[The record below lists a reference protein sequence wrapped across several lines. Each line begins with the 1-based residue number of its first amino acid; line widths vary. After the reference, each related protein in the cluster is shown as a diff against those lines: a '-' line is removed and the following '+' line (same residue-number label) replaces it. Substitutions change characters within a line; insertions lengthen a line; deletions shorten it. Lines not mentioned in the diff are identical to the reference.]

1 MSNALFTGR
10 GLFIGQLAE
19 KLGANTTVKAVY
31 GDPVERGDMTIIPV
45 AKILY
50 GFGGG
55 EGNKNGQGGAGG
67 GGGVKVTPIG
77 YIALKNGET
86 KFRPI
91 RDSSTIATL
100 MIAGGV
106 AGALLMYG
114 LRSLFPFN
122 RHDPQQKKIASE
134 S

>member
-10 GLFIGQLAE
+10 GQFIGQLAE
-19 KLGANTTVKAVY
+19 KLGTTTTVKTVY
-31 GDPVERGDMTIIPV
+31 GDPIERGAVTIIPV

-55 EGNKNGQGGAGG
+55 EGDKNGQGGAGG
-67 GGGVKVTPIG
+67 GGGMKVTPIG
-77 YIALKNGET
+77 YIELKNGET

-91 RDSSTIATL
+91 RDSAATIAL
-100 MIAGGV
+100 MVAGGF
-106 AGALLMYG
+106 AGALFMYG
-114 LRSLFPFN
+114 LRSLFPLN
-122 RHDPQQKKIASE
+122 RRDSQLKKIASE